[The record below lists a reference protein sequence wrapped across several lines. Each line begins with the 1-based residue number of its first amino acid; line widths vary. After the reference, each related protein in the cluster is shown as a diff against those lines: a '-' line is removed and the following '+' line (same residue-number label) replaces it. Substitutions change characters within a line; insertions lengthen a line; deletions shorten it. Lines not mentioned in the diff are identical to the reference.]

1 MAFCSLVPP
10 LLPAAGRSE
19 WEANANLSVSLMS
32 CAHTERMDK
41 RNSQAGKSRLSL
53 CPSHLHT
60 PVPARELE
68 LQALTPGDAGLS
80 SCLPPALGWSTE
92 WAESQEI
99 LCSAGPVSACVSRE
113 AQLDESLRVR
123 SWGCLSGTGALGRK
137 QSCLWVTYSS
147 EEPENFP
154 NSWPQ
159 RDRRGGP
166 SDFDFP
172 PFPFTHA
179 SPLGVTE

>member
-60 PVPARELE
+60 PAPARELE
-68 LQALTPGDAGLS
+68 LQALTPGDAGLAS
-80 SCLPPALGWSTE
+80 VLVYLQLWVGVPNGQNPKRSFALLAQCLPVFPE
-92 WAESQEI
+92 K
-99 LCSAGPVSACVSRE
+99 P
-113 AQLDESLRVR
+113 
-123 SWGCLSGTGALGRK
+123 SWMKA
-137 QSCLWVTYSS
+137 
-147 EEPENFP
+147 
-154 NSWPQ
+154 
-159 RDRRGGP
+159 
-166 SDFDFP
+166 
-172 PFPFTHA
+172 
-179 SPLGVTE
+179 